1 MTEFPWEATDDDAR
15 PAAEVPV
22 AAGAA
27 ADSPSSAAAAT
38 GDSADD
44 AAGTIVSVSAD
55 GTAAGVPADGT
66 DGSGTGAAGHTDGQG
81 AAEAAADPDAELA
94 VEAEAEPAAEADAGL
109 AAEAEVEPADEVAVP
124 VAAAAAPTRRSDA
137 GSRQLVRKEYY
148 SISEVS
154 DMVGLP
160 AHVLRYWESQ
170 FQVLNPSK
178 NRSGNR
184 VYQRKEI
191 KLILLVKKLLHDDKY
206 TVEGAKQKLD
216 QLKRGGGMG
225 EAAARA
231 LDDQMIGVLR
241 DELAA
246 LGELLQVRAE

>member
-38 GDSADD
+38 GESADD
-44 AAGTIVSVSAD
+44 AAGTIAAVNAD
-55 GTAAGVPADGT
+55 GTSAVVPADGAD
-66 DGSGTGAAGHTDGQG
+66 DGGTGAGASDGQG
-81 AAEAAADPDAELA
+81 AAEAAADPDAEPAAA
-94 VEAEAEPAAEADAGL
+94 VDAAPEAEAEAEPE
-109 AAEAEVEPADEVAVP
+109 DEVAVR
-124 VAAAAAPTRRSDA
+124 VAATAAPTRRSDA